1 MAFPQPGGARSDPL
15 RKGQLEQGITNTS
28 AGVNSVIGDQGEKG
42 KPAFQRP
49 RPVRDFPVSLQVGIV
64 SDQLLFRILL
74 EEHLATTFAAKV
86 EISCGGGADLLQ
98 QISPRRR
105 VDLLLVDG
113 DGKDGVGEW
122 LIDLRKRRV
131 ANKVVLFTD
140 RPAGYIIHR
149 VFQLGFNGLFH
160 KHDSREVL
168 HAALSTVLAGGFF
181 VTPQVNVTD
190 RSQFS
195 QVLSEREV
203 SVMEK
208 LAVGLNPVQAA
219 RELSISVGTVLTH
232 RRNFMRKLGL
242 RSQLAVVL
250 FAVRSGL
257 VTLDQVKHAE
267 RKP

>member
-1 MAFPQPGGARSDPL
+1 M
-15 RKGQLEQGITNTS
+15 
-28 AGVNSVIGDQGEKG
+28 
-42 KPAFQRP
+42 
-49 RPVRDFPVSLQVGIV
+49 
-64 SDQLLFRILL
+64 
-74 EEHLATTFAAKV
+74 
-86 EISCGGGADLLQ
+86 
-98 QISPRRR
+98 
-105 VDLLLVDG
+105 
-113 DGKDGVGEW
+113 
-122 LIDLRKRRV
+122 
-131 ANKVVLFTD
+131 
-140 RPAGYIIHR
+140 
-149 VFQLGFNGLFH
+149 
-160 KHDSREVL
+160 
-168 HAALSTVLAGGFF
+168 LAGGFF